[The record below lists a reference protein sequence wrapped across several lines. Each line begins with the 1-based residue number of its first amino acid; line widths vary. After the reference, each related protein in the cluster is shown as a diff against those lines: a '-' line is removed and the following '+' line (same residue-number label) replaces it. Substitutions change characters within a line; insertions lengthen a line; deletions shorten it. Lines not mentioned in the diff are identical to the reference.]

1 MVCGGN
7 LYATWYVAGSNAD
20 PVYIKLF
27 CSLVSEAAK
36 SAHASTTAPLAD
48 APADTQPTSRPAA
61 EAGPNIRFIAEDSI
75 PGDYFA
81 PMLSSLSPDP
91 IDSGRM
97 ADMRNLDRYVGRLA
111 QADLNSQIKKMAD
124 ERATS
129 FLELDSSSQQ
139 CKLHLSG

>member
-1 MVCGGN
+1 
-7 LYATWYVAGSNAD
+7 
-20 PVYIKLF
+20 
-27 CSLVSEAAK
+27 
-36 SAHASTTAPLAD
+36 
-48 APADTQPTSRPAA
+48 
-61 EAGPNIRFIAEDSI
+61 
-75 PGDYFA
+75 
-81 PMLSSLSPDP
+81 MLSSLSPDP